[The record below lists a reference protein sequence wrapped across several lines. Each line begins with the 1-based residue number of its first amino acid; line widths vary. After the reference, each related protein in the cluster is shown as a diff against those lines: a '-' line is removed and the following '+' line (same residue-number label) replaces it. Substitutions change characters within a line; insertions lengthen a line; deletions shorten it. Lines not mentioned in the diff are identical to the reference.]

1 MPKVWPPSLDQ
12 ASAHKAG
19 PRKPRL
25 TPFSLR
31 GYCPFFLV
39 ILYFLHVGCGLSCLI
54 LGAIVFFTTKA
65 TRFHRA
71 VGTAYVLAMIAL
83 NVSALCIYN
92 LTGRFNLFHLF
103 AILSLMMV
111 LVGWTQVVFRRH
123 FRRWFYRH
131 YTYMCWSYA

>member
-1 MPKVWPPSLDQ
+1 
-12 ASAHKAG
+12 
-19 PRKPRL
+19 
-25 TPFSLR
+25 
-31 GYCPFFLV
+31 
-39 ILYFLHVGCGLSCLI
+39 
-54 LGAIVFFTTKA
+54 
-65 TRFHRA
+65 
-71 VGTAYVLAMIAL
+71 MIAL

-131 YTYMCWSYA
+131 YTYMCWSYAGLVAATSNEAFVRVPVLKMLVQRHGAWLILGTQALILAACALLLKRNQAHLHHEYSGTTI